1 MTIHPSNFPSLMFH
15 PLHFTFT
22 THTVC
27 SQSPSSS
34 TTRISILSFSLSWLL
49 LPFLHQRSPSRHRS
63 LSFRSPCNGRPR
75 SSCSHC
81 NPPAAALHLP
91 PPTTA
96 VSALNTAAGTPCCTS
111 SLRSPIESI
120 PIESPSGTPPLTI
133 ASALTVAT
141 RIGIGIA
148 STDISRKSMSKSA
161 SSRFSSIQ
169 LEYFATLECYTYVG
183 EGKLPNDPKD
193 RPSAKETLSNPYFTG
208 LANMNCEPST
218 QPISKLEFEFERRK
232 LTKDDVRELI
242 YGEILEYHPQMLQE
256 YLRGGDQ
263 TSFIL
268 KLERVG
274 LGNMHTTSLLFEAK
288 RKIEKGQEVLAFGI
302 GVSLVTQLKG
312 LLWNIF
318 SGICS
323 LQPKFRIHG
332 EETQVITVEFG
343 SPNKQSGGFFNS
355 ALVLGRFTVL
365 ACKNNSKFLWMVRIG
380 GGEYRV
386 DKGAAPKMLNCLI
399 NRIPEAA
406 LMARSYLPSMIS
418 VTIWRKDLSKHPLCV
433 PPPKD
438 PMEQAVGM
446 EDPPTSMY
454 NLFAPIEDDP
464 YVPIAP
470 VSPVHDFVIPPIP
483 PLCYP
488 YAPVPYKG
496 YGPLIPRVHFRDPP
510 PSPIAPKTPI
520 HPPIPVPSPNR
531 QSDMPKG

>member
-1 MTIHPSNFPSLMFH
+1 MFH

-96 VSALNTAAGTPCCTS
+96 VSAPNTSAGTPCCTS

-120 PIESPSGTPPLTI
+120 PIESPSGTP
-133 ASALTVAT
+133 
-141 RIGIGIA
+141 
-148 STDISRKSMSKSA
+148 TDISRKSMSKSA

-263 TSFIL
+263 TSFMYPSL

-302 GVSLVTQLKG
+302 G
-312 LLWNIF
+312 
-318 SGICS
+318 
-323 LQPKFRIHG
+323 
-332 EETQVITVEFG
+332 
-343 SPNKQSGGFFNS
+343 
-355 ALVLGRFTVL
+355 
-365 ACKNNSKFLWMVRIG
+365 AC
-380 GGEYRV
+380 
-386 DKGAAPKMLNCLI
+386 A
-399 NRIPEAA
+399 
-406 LMARSYLPSMIS
+406 
-418 VTIWRKDLSKHPLCV
+418 
-433 PPPKD
+433 
-438 PMEQAVGM
+438 
-446 EDPPTSMY
+446 
-454 NLFAPIEDDP
+454 
-464 YVPIAP
+464 
-470 VSPVHDFVIPPIP
+470 
-483 PLCYP
+483 
-488 YAPVPYKG
+488 
-496 YGPLIPRVHFRDPP
+496 
-510 PSPIAPKTPI
+510 
-520 HPPIPVPSPNR
+520 
-531 QSDMPKG
+531 